1 MKNIFARGGVEFLAV
16 LLGISLSLWVDENST
31 KKEIHQ
37 ALQKDLINIRADLK
51 KDINEIQRIDSLK
64 TKGLDQ
70 IRIYL
75 DIIND
80 KRQIS
85 DINTKLLL
93 KNYGNISYTFFPM
106 GSSYLVALNS
116 GRLNYIEDLELIVV
130 LSKYYQNSYE
140 RIKTNNYMFDE
151 FLNKNFFRY
160 RSIIENKK
168 TLEGKIAVIKSEE
181 FFEYILEARDRIL
194 VYQNYVLGDM
204 NNSASKLLEIIEKNI
219 KNK

>member
-31 KKEIHQ
+31 KKEINQ

-51 KDINEIQRIDSLK
+51 NDINEIQRIDSLK
-64 TKGLDQ
+64 NKGLDQ
-70 IRIYL
+70 IKIYL
-75 DIIND
+75 DIINE
-80 KRQIS
+80 KGQAI
-85 DINTKLLL
+85 DIDPILLL
-93 KNYGNISYTFFPM
+93 ENYGNISYTFFPS

-116 GRLNYIEDLELIVV
+116 GRLNYIEDLELITA

-151 FLNKNFFRY
+151 FLNKNFFRF

-168 TLEGKIAVIKSEE
+168 TLEGKIAVIKSEG
-181 FFEYILEARDRIL
+181 FIEYIIEARDRIL

-204 NNSASKLLEIIEKNI
+204 NNSANKLLEIIQKNI
-219 KNK
+219 EDK

>member
-1 MKNIFARGGVEFLAV
+1 MKKVLARGGVEFLAV